1 MKQILST
8 LFLLGLLAACQSA
21 TDTTQVSTYFNL
33 KGFIEQQIKELN
45 KRKPL
50 VKKQMSIDGSADS
63 KETTDINWGKEL
75 ELFLQADLNKQA
87 YQLSYDI
94 SQPAP
99 NTFLYTLKK
108 GEKLPIKML
117 KVVVDEVSKQPNRIE
132 VIQTEENKLY
142 HSEKRLS
149 LSCTMRPEGVW
160 LLKTYDVS
168 GFQHLSLSD
177 KKNFQI
183 TGLVQ

>member
-1 MKQILST
+1 MKH
-8 LFLLGLLAACQSA
+8 LFFCLVGLYLFISCQSA
-21 TDTTQVSTYFNL
+21 TDTTQISTYFNL
-33 KGFIEQQIKELN
+33 KGFIETQIKELN

-50 VKKQMSIDGSADS
+50 VKKRMSIDGASDS
-63 KETTDINWGKEL
+63 KEITDINWAKEL

-108 GEKLPIKML
+108 GEKLPIKTL
-117 KVVVDEVSKQPNRIE
+117 KVVVDEVSKQPKRIE
-132 VIQTEENKLY
+132 VVQTEENKLY
-142 HSEKRLS
+142 QSEKRLS
-149 LSCTMRPEGVW
+149 LDCAMRPEGVW

-177 KKNFQI
+177 KKSFQI
-183 TGLVQ
+183 TGVVQ